1 MGTALMIIS
10 STHSGRRFVSL
21 TVLSLLF
28 AVSGTF
34 HALSMAAAAD
44 MPQSAGKIDEQRLLG
59 HWVRPDGGYIL
70 ELNEIGKEGNLK
82 AAYFNPRPINVAR
95 ADWKRKQGVITV
107 FVELRDVNYP
117 GSKYNLQYDPKTDRL
132 KGTYFQAIQR
142 QTFDVEFM
150 RAK

>member
-1 MGTALMIIS
+1 MGTALIIIRS
-10 STHSGRRFVSL
+10 AHSGKRLVSL
-21 TVLSLLF
+21 AVLLLLF

-34 HALSMAAAAD
+34 HAQSMAGAVD
-44 MPQSAGKIDEQRLLG
+44 TPESAGKIDEQRLLG

-70 ELNEIGKEGNLK
+70 ELKEIGKDGTLK
-82 AAYFNPRPINVAR
+82 AAYVNPRPINVAW

-117 GSKYNLQYDPKTDRL
+117 GSKYDLQYDLKTDRL

-142 QTFDVEFM
+142 QTFDVEFR

>member
-1 MGTALMIIS
+1 MIIS
-10 STHSGRRFVSL
+10 STHSGHSGKKLALHAVFL
-21 TVLSLLF
+21 LLF
-28 AVSGTF
+28 TVSGGF
-34 HALSMAAAAD
+34 HALSKAAAAET
-44 MPQSAGKIDEQRLLG
+44 MQSAGKNDEQRLLG

-70 ELNEIGKEGNLK
+70 ELKEIGKEGNLK

-117 GSKYNLQYDPKTDRL
+117 GSKYDLQYDPKTDRL

-142 QTFDVEFM
+142 QTFDVEFT